1 MTATDFLPLKVVT
14 IRAPSAPSGQVLSQA
29 DLSPLVQ
36 ASIGQWADSGLPS
49 DLIQGMQQVQFVIT
63 DLPGADLGR
72 ASLSTIYLDTDAAG
86 YGCRNRGRVACFR
99 GLAQAPES

>member
-1 MTATDFLPLKVVT
+1 
-14 IRAPSAPSGQVLSQA
+14 VLGQA

-36 ASIGQWADSGLPS
+36 ASIGQRADSGLPS

-86 YGCRNRGRVACFR
+86 YGWFVDRTPRGNEEFR
-99 GLAQAPES
+99 ATIAARSAA